1 MIGESPRAEDLY
13 PGAAG
18 LFRPQTLGH
27 ADAGL
32 HGRAGGPDA
41 VRWLVGL
48 VAVGVALLVGR
59 AVVGWMNRN
68 L

>member
-1 MIGESPRAEDLY
+1 MIGESARAEDLY

-18 LFRPQTLGH
+18 LFRRQTVEH
-27 ADAGL
+27 ADE
-32 HGRAGGPDA
+32 RARARTAHPDA
-41 VRWLVGL
+41 VRWIAGL
-48 VAVGVALLVGR
+48 VVVGVAVLVGR

>member
-1 MIGESPRAEDLY
+1 MIGESARAEDLY

-18 LFRPQTLGH
+18 LFRQRT
-27 ADAGL
+27 
-32 HGRAGGPDA
+32 GRAVHPGT
-41 VRWLVGL
+41 VRWVVGL

>member
-1 MIGESPRAEDLY
+1 MIGESARAEDLY

-18 LFRPQTLGH
+18 LFRRQTVEPG
-27 ADAGL
+27 DE
-32 HGRAGGPDA
+32 RARTGAAHPDA
-41 VRWLVGL
+41 VRWIAGL
-48 VAVGVALLVGR
+48 VVVGVVVLVGR

>member
-1 MIGESPRAEDLY
+1 MIGESARAEDLY
-13 PGAAG
+13 PGAAP
-18 LFRPQTLGH
+18 LFRQQT
-27 ADAGL
+27 D
-32 HGRAGGPDA
+32 RAAHPGT
-41 VRWLVGL
+41 VRWLAGL